1 MLVIVSFQEL
11 STEFTDYLHKYPNNY
26 VNFIPCPHI
35 HGYTEFKHKKNTSYS
50 IVINQHIS
58 KFMED
63 INNYITS
70 IQQEVVAEEKTVKV
84 ARLIILLIK
93 IEKELATVKE
103 TLAKLQSHQQ
113 KYNQNSQLAEQ
124 IEQKIATVNRLSDK
138 ISKARLN
145 LNYYFI

>member
-1 MLVIVSFQEL
+1 
-11 STEFTDYLHKYPNNY
+11 
-26 VNFIPCPHI
+26 
-35 HGYTEFKHKKNTSYS
+35 
-50 IVINQHIS
+50 
-58 KFMED
+58 MED
-63 INNYITS
+63 INQYITS

-103 TLAKLQSHQQ
+103 TLAKLQNHQE
-113 KYNQNSQLAEQ
+113 KYNNSSELSAQ
-124 IEQKIATVNRLSDK
+124 IEQKMATVNRLSAK

>member
-1 MLVIVSFQEL
+1 
-11 STEFTDYLHKYPNNY
+11 
-26 VNFIPCPHI
+26 
-35 HGYTEFKHKKNTSYS
+35 
-50 IVINQHIS
+50 
-58 KFMED
+58 MED
-63 INNYITS
+63 INNYIAS

-103 TLAKLQSHQQ
+103 TLAKLQKHQR
-113 KYNQNSQLAEQ
+113 KYNQDSQLSGQ
-124 IEQKIATVNRLSDK
+124 IDRKIDTVNRLSAK